1 MNARILNTIGRWLA
15 SCLLLFTIGS
25 CIDDGF
31 TASMPG
37 VIDEDGMVSLSITAQ
52 VPGLKVTR
60 GVDVNG
66 EEIATLWILAFN
78 ESGNMISRVL
88 ATQTNDVQGIDGG
101 TGTFSA
107 KVPASTRVLHFLA
120 NVNMD
125 NFSDQENIG
134 RHENEVVAPLVS
146 SSGNLV
152 YWGRKKFSSETE
164 LTGFAADSGQSPVL
178 LYRNQALIQYDLS
191 LASGLEVKGWAVCNQ
206 YAYGTVAPF
215 DASAVGNSG
224 DTPYHFDLDAYDYV
238 TTLPEAY
245 RIKLRDDDE
254 VATVSSQGGD
264 PRYIFENVNAD
275 DDQVYVIMKMKKD
288 DGEEKWYKILIVD
301 ENKNPYPI
309 IRNHKYIVKI
319 TDVNEAYGVD
329 SFEAAKTATPA
340 NNPWITI
347 SDEIPEI
354 VSGSTSLG
362 IVGETTVVYQKAG
375 EYTIQ
380 FNYNGSEKPVVEWLN
395 NDGVVAAISDADVTW
410 DSQTRVGTIKLD
422 VSAPVSGRV
431 SYATLQI
438 KEKENV
444 GYLSRRVKVIVA
456 EPFSFSPAWASSE
469 IPLLDDEPITV
480 LFQIPDDFPDE
491 LLPVDVKFGC
501 NLIDAQKGEVL
512 KVLNEATVYASMPV
526 YNEETGIWSTGE
538 VTTDWNYKYVYSAE
552 TKGLHR
558 VNFRTLLTDLDG
570 VKTDSE
576 FHIYMEG
583 CTAKTGQELFEQRD
597 LFFAFQP
604 GSDESYSQRYRIL
617 LQSGDAATK
626 FVTRS
631 ITDLNPVYGE
641 TISIPFTLGMLSD
654 DDQPTSDW
662 NKVEQDNSVPQNTE
676 VWVYYDPAL
685 VSPSGNWAG
694 RKDYDCFGNYYTVFT
709 TQRAENEVTF
719 TTISPNFDCYIV
731 LSAKSKSGYGAYMD
745 NSDSPKLGVNERGYR
760 SASVTIRSTGR
771 LDFNPSFSTDG
782 SGFTSVND
790 GGTFSI
796 PYGTGQEVWLRIQV
810 PASVRDK
817 AFLFKFGT
825 QYLEPAENQERWEKW
840 EASEGSGWTYT
851 FEAKETNSTEGL
863 KTFKF
868 RTTRLACEED
878 LTMAS
883 GNYVGFNPLSVSIV
897 NDKLSGTIQL
907 PTGVTFDTAE
917 PFIILER
924 AFDGTRI
931 GTFATAGNVS
941 GQAQAAYTLALRG
954 EYNLTETDRIN
965 VKWSPVDKGDVYI
978 YSGLL
983 RDIMQQGRR
992 IDLVKNE

>member
-1 MNARILNTIGRWLA
+1 MKVKILNTIGRWLA
-15 SCLLLFTIGS
+15 SSLLIFMIGS
-25 CIDDGF
+25 CIDDEF
-31 TASMPG
+31 AASTPG
-37 VIDEDGMVSLSITAQ
+37 VIDEDGMVSLAITAQ
-52 VPGLKVTR
+52 VPGLKLTR

-66 EEIATLWILAFN
+66 EEIATLWVLAFN
-78 ESGNMISRVL
+78 ENGNMISRVL
-88 ATQTNDVQGIDGG
+88 ADQTNNVQGSGG
-101 TGTFSA
+101 GAGTFSA
-107 KVPASTRVLHFLA
+107 EVPASTRVLHFLA

-152 YWGRKKFSSETE
+152 YWGRQAFASVDE
-164 LTGFAADSGQSPVL
+164 LTDFAAGGGQSPVL

-191 LASGLEVKGWAVCNQ
+191 SASELKVEGWAVCNQ
-206 YAYGTVAPF
+206 YAFGTVAPF
-215 DASAVGNSG
+215 DASVVGKSG
-224 DTPYHFDLDAYDYV
+224 DTPYHFDLGTYDYV
-238 TTLPEAY
+238 TTVSDAY
-245 RIKLRDDDE
+245 LIKLRDDDE
-254 VATVSSQGGD
+254 VATASSQMGD

-275 DDQVYVIMKMKKD
+275 DDQVYVIMKIQKGNGD
-288 DGEEKWYKILIVD
+288 WKWYKILIID
-301 ENKNPYPI
+301 DKKNPYPI

-347 SDEIPEI
+347 SDVIPEI
-354 VSGSTSLG
+354 VRDDISLG
-362 IVGETTVVYQKAG
+362 IEGETTVVYQKAG
-375 EYTIQ
+375 EYTIN
-380 FNYNGSEKPVVEWLN
+380 FHYNGSEKPVVEWLN
-395 NDGVVAAISDADVTW
+395 NDGLVAAISESDVTW
-410 DSQTRVGTIKLD
+410 DSGTGAGKITLD
-422 VSAPVSGRV
+422 VSAPIQGRV

-438 KEKENV
+438 KEKE

-501 NLIDAQKGEVL
+501 NLIDGQKGEEL
-512 KVLNEATVYASMPV
+512 KILNEETVYASIPV
-526 YNEETGIWSTGE
+526 YDEASGTWSTKE
-538 VTTDWNYKYVYSAE
+538 VEKDWNYKYVYSAA

-558 VNFRTLLTDLDG
+558 VNFRTLLTDLAN

-583 CTAKTGQELFEQRD
+583 CTEKTGQELFEQRD

-604 GSDESYSQRYRIL
+604 ESDEDYTKRYRIL
-617 LQSGDAATK
+617 LKNGDGDRK

-631 ITDLNPVYGE
+631 ITNLNPVYGE
-641 TISIPFTLGMLSD
+641 TISIPFTLGTLSD
-654 DDQPTSDW
+654 DDQSTSDW
-662 NKVEQDNSVPQNTE
+662 GNVVPDASISANTE

-685 VSPSGNWAG
+685 VSPSGTWAG
-694 RKDYDCFGNYYTVFT
+694 EKGYDCYGNYYAVLT
-709 TQRAENEVTF
+709 TNQAENEVTF

-731 LSAKSKSGYGAYMD
+731 LSAKSNSGYGTYNESKPNAPD
-745 NSDSPKLGVNERGYR
+745 LGVNDRGYR

-771 LDFNPSFSTDG
+771 LDFNPSFSINGTN
-782 SGFTSVND
+782 FTPVSD
-790 GGTFSI
+790 GGEYAI

-810 PASVRDK
+810 PESVQDK

-825 QYLEPAENQERWEKW
+825 QYLEPVENQDRWEKW
-840 EASEGSGWTYT
+840 DASEGSGWTYT
-851 FEAKETNSTEGL
+851 FAANETTGS

-897 NDKLSGTIQL
+897 NGKLSGTIRL
-907 PTGVTFDTAE
+907 PAGVTFDTAE

-924 AFDGTRI
+924 ASDGTRI
-931 GTFATAGNVS
+931 GTFATEGTVS
-941 GQAQAAYTLALRG
+941 GQEQAAYTLALRG

-965 VKWSPVDKGDVYI
+965 VKWSSVTDSEAYVYN
-978 YSGLL
+978 GLL
-983 RDIMQQGRR
+983 KDILQQNKV
-992 IDLVKNE
+992 INLSKQ

>member
-25 CIDDGF
+25 CIDDEF
-31 TASMPG
+31 AASTQG
-37 VIDEDGMVSLSITAQ
+37 VIDKDGMVSLAINIQ

-78 ESGNMISRVL
+78 ENGNMISRVL
-88 ATQTNDVQGIDGG
+88 ADQTNNVQGSGG
-101 TGTFSA
+101 GAGTFSA
-107 KVPASTRVLHFLA
+107 EVPESTRVLHFLA

-134 RHENEVVAPLVS
+134 RHENEVVTPLVS

-152 YWGRKKFSSETE
+152 YWGRKEFSSETE
-164 LTGFAADSGQSPVL
+164 LTDFAVASQNSPVL

-191 LASGLEVKGWAVCNQ
+191 SASELRVEGWAVCNQ
-206 YAYGTVAPF
+206 YAFGTVAPF
-215 DASAVGNSG
+215 DASVVGNSE
-224 DTPYHFDLDAYDYV
+224 DTPYHFDLGKYDYV
-238 TTLPEAY
+238 TTVPEAY

-254 VATVSSQGGD
+254 VATASSQMGD

-275 DDQVYVIMKMKKD
+275 DDQVYVIMKIQKGNGD
-288 DGEEKWYKILIVD
+288 WKWYKILIID
-301 ENKNPYPI
+301 DKKNPYPI

-319 TDVNEAYGVD
+319 TDVNEAYGVG
-329 SFEAAKTATPA
+329 SFEEAKTATPA

-347 SDEIPEI
+347 SDVIPEI
-354 VSGSTSLG
+354 VRDDISLG
-362 IVGETTVVYQKAG
+362 IEGETTVVYQKAG
-375 EYTIQ
+375 EYTIN
-380 FNYNGSEKPVVEWLN
+380 FHYNGSEKPVVEWLN
-395 NDGVVAAISDADVTW
+395 NDGLVAAISESDVTW
-410 DSQTRVGTIKLD
+410 DSGTGAGKITLD
-422 VSAPVSGRV
+422 VSAPIQGRV

-438 KEKENV
+438 KEKE

-501 NLIDAQKGEVL
+501 NLIDGQKGEEL
-512 KVLNEATVYASMPV
+512 KILNEETVYASIPV
-526 YNEETGIWSTGE
+526 YDEASGTWSTKE
-538 VTTDWNYKYVYSAE
+538 VEKDWNYKYVYSAA

-558 VNFRTLLTDLDG
+558 VNFRTLLTDLAN

-583 CTAKTGQELFEQRD
+583 CTEKTGQELFEQRD

-604 GSDESYSQRYRIL
+604 NSDESYEKRYRIL
-617 LQSGDAATK
+617 LENGDGDRK

-641 TISIPFTLGMLSD
+641 TISIPFTLGTLSD
-654 DDQPTSDW
+654 DDQSTSDW
-662 NKVEQDNSVPQNTE
+662 GNVVLDASISANTE

-685 VSPSGNWAG
+685 VSPSGTWAG
-694 RKDYDCFGNYYTVFT
+694 EKGYDCYGNYYAVLT
-709 TQRAENEVTF
+709 TNQAENEVTF

-731 LSAKSKSGYGAYMD
+731 LSAKSNSGYGTYNESKPNAPD
-745 NSDSPKLGVNERGYR
+745 LGVNDRGYR

-771 LDFNPSFSTDG
+771 LDFNPSFSINGTN
-782 SGFTSVND
+782 FTPVSD
-790 GGTFSI
+790 GGEYAI

-810 PASVRDK
+810 PESVQDK

-825 QYLEPAENQERWEKW
+825 QYLEPVENQDRWEKW
-840 EASEGSGWTYT
+840 DASEGSGWTYT
-851 FEAKETNSTEGL
+851 FAANETTGS

-897 NDKLSGTIQL
+897 NGKLSGTIRL
-907 PTGVTFDTAE
+907 PAGVTFDTAE

-924 AFDGTRI
+924 ASDGTRI
-931 GTFATAGNVS
+931 GTFATEGTVS
-941 GQAQAAYTLALRG
+941 GQEQAAYTLALRG

-965 VKWSPVDKGDVYI
+965 VKWSSVTDSEAYVYN
-978 YSGLL
+978 GLL
-983 RDIMQQGRR
+983 KDILQQNKV
-992 IDLVKNE
+992 INLSKQ

>member
-15 SCLLLFTIGS
+15 SCLLIFMIGS
-25 CIDDGF
+25 CIDDEF
-31 TASMPG
+31 AASTPG
-37 VIDEDGMVSLSITAQ
+37 VIDEDGMVSLAITAQ
-52 VPGLKVTR
+52 VPGLKLTR

-66 EEIATLWILAFN
+66 EEIATLWVLAFN
-78 ESGNMISRVL
+78 ENGNMISRVL
-88 ATQTNDVQGIDGG
+88 ADQTNNVQGSDGG
-101 TGTFSA
+101 NGIFSA

-152 YWGRKKFSSETE
+152 YWGRQAFASVDE
-164 LTGFAADSGQSPVL
+164 LTGFATSGKSVL

-191 LASGLEVKGWAVCNQ
+191 SAPDLKVEGWAVCNQ
-206 YAYGTVAPF
+206 YAFGTVAPF
-215 DASAVGNSG
+215 DASVVGNQD
-224 DTPYHFDLDAYDYV
+224 DTPYHFNLGTYDYV
-238 TTLPEAY
+238 TTVPEAY

-254 VATVSSQGGD
+254 VSTASGQEKGD
-264 PRYIFENVNAD
+264 PRYIFENINAD
-275 DDQVYVIMKMKKD
+275 DDQVYVVMKIQKD
-288 DGEEKWYKILIVD
+288 NGDWKYYKILIID
-301 ENKNPYPI
+301 DKKDPYPI

-319 TDVNEAYGVD
+319 TDVNEAYGVG

-347 SDEIPEI
+347 SDEVPEI
-354 VSGSTSLG
+354 FSGDTSLG

-380 FNYNGSEKPVVEWLN
+380 FNYNGSERPVVEWLN

-410 DSQTRVGTIKLD
+410 DSETSAGTITLD
-422 VSAPVSGRV
+422 ISAPVPGRV

-438 KEKENV
+438 KEQS

-501 NLIDAQKGEVL
+501 NLIDGQKGEEL
-512 KVLNEATVYASMPV
+512 KILNEETVYASIPV
-526 YNEETGIWSTGE
+526 YDEASGTWSTKE
-538 VTTDWNYKYVYSAE
+538 VEKDWNYKYVYSAA

-558 VNFRTLLTDLDG
+558 VNFRTLLTDLAN

-604 GSDESYSQRYRIL
+604 NSDESYEKRYRIL
-617 LQSGDAATK
+617 LENGDGDRK

-641 TISIPFTLGMLSD
+641 TISIPFTLGTLSD
-654 DDQPTSDW
+654 DGQPTSDW
-662 NKVEQDNSVPQNTE
+662 NNVVSDVSVPENTE

-685 VSPSGNWAG
+685 VSPSGDWVTRTG
-694 RKDYDCFGNYYTVFT
+694 TDYYGNDYAVYVTN
-709 TQRAENEVTF
+709 QAENEVSF
-719 TTISPNFDCYIV
+719 TTINPNFDCYIV
-731 LSAKSKSGYGAYMD
+731 LSAKSISGYGTYNESKPDAPD
-745 NSDSPKLGVNERGYR
+745 LGVNGRGYR

-771 LDFNPSFSTDG
+771 LDFNPSFSINGTN
-782 SGFTSVND
+782 FTPVSD
-790 GGTFSI
+790 GGEYAI

-810 PASVRDK
+810 PESVQDK

-825 QYLEPAENQERWEKW
+825 QYLEPVENQDRWEKW
-840 EASEGSGWTYT
+840 AASEGSGWTYT
-851 FEAKETNSTEGL
+851 FAANETTGS

-897 NDKLSGTIQL
+897 NGKLSGTIRL
-907 PTGVTFDTAE
+907 PAGVTFDTAE

-924 AFDGTRI
+924 ASDGTRI
-931 GTFATAGNVS
+931 GTFATEGTVS
-941 GQAQAAYTLALRG
+941 GQEQAAYTLALRG

-965 VKWSPVDKGDVYI
+965 VKWSPVDKTDVYI

-983 RDIMQQGRR
+983 SDIMQLDIS
-992 IDLVKNE
+992 IDLEKLE

>member
-25 CIDDGF
+25 CIDDEF
-31 TASMPG
+31 AASTQG
-37 VIDEDGMVSLSITAQ
+37 VIDKDGMVSLAINIQ
-52 VPGLKVTR
+52 VPDLKVTR

-66 EEIATLWILAFN
+66 EGIATLWILAFN
-78 ESGNMISRVL
+78 ENGNMISRVL
-88 ATQTNDVQGIDGG
+88 ADQTNNVQGSGG
-101 TGTFSA
+101 GAGTFSA
-107 KVPASTRVLHFLA
+107 EVPASTRVLHFLS

-152 YWGRKKFSSETE
+152 YWGRQAFASVDE
-164 LTGFAADSGQSPVL
+164 LTDFAAGGGQSPVL

-191 LASGLEVKGWAVCNQ
+191 LASELKVEGWAVCNQ
-206 YAYGTVAPF
+206 YAFGTVAPF
-215 DASAVGNSG
+215 DASVVGKSG
-224 DTPYHFDLDAYDYV
+224 DTPYHFDLRTYDYV
-238 TTLPEAY
+238 TTVSEAY
-245 RIKLRDDDE
+245 LIKLRDDDE
-254 VATVSSQGGD
+254 VATASSQMGD

-275 DDQVYVIMKMKKD
+275 DDQVYVIMKIQKGNGD
-288 DGEEKWYKILIVD
+288 WKWYKILIID
-301 ENKNPYPI
+301 DKKNPYPI

-347 SDEIPEI
+347 SDVIPEI
-354 VSGSTSLG
+354 VRDDISLG
-362 IVGETTVVYQKAG
+362 IEGETTVVYQKSG
-375 EYTIQ
+375 EYTIN
-380 FNYNGSEKPVVEWLN
+380 FHYNGSEKPVVEWLN
-395 NDGVVAAISDADVTW
+395 NDGLVAAISESDVTW
-410 DSQTRVGTIKLD
+410 DSGTGAGKITLD
-422 VSAPVSGRV
+422 VSAPIQGRV

-438 KEKENV
+438 KEKE

-501 NLIDAQKGEVL
+501 NLIDGQKGEEL
-512 KVLNEATVYASMPV
+512 KILNEETVYASIPV
-526 YNEETGIWSTGE
+526 YDEASGTWSTKE
-538 VTTDWNYKYVYSAE
+538 VEKDWNYKYVYSAA

-558 VNFRTLLTDLDG
+558 VNFRTLLTDLAN

-583 CTAKTGQELFEQRD
+583 CTEKTGQELFEQRD

-604 GSDESYSQRYRIL
+604 NSDESYEKRYRIL
-617 LQSGDAATK
+617 LENGDGDRK

-641 TISIPFTLGMLSD
+641 TISIPFTLGTLST
-654 DDQPTSDW
+654 DDQATSSW
-662 NKVEQDNSVPQNTE
+662 NNVVADKSIAQNTE

-685 VSPSGNWAG
+685 VSPSGNWLVREG
-694 RKDYDCFGNYYTVFT
+694 TDCYGNHYGVYITS
-709 TQRAENEVTF
+709 QANNEVTF
-719 TTISPNFDCYIV
+719 TTISPNFDCFIV
-731 LSAKSKSGYGAYMD
+731 LSAKSESGYGTYTTD
-745 NSDSPKLGVNERGYR
+745 ITPDLGVNSRGYR
-760 SASVTIRSTGR
+760 SASVTVRSTGR
-771 LDFNPSFSTDG
+771 LDFNPSLSTDG
-782 SGFTSVND
+782 TSFTPVSD
-790 GGTFSI
+790 KGEYSI

-810 PASVRDK
+810 PESVQDK

-825 QYLEPAENQERWEKW
+825 QYLEPVENQDRWEKW
-840 EASEGSGWTYT
+840 DASEGSGWTYT
-851 FEAKETNSTEGL
+851 FAANETTGS

-868 RTTRLACEED
+868 RTTRLACEDD

-897 NDKLSGTIQL
+897 NGKLSGTIRL
-907 PTGVTFDTAE
+907 PAGVTFDTAE

-924 AFDGTRI
+924 ASDGTRI
-931 GTFATAGNVS
+931 GTFATEGTVS
-941 GQAQAAYTLALRG
+941 GQEQAAYTLALRG

-965 VKWSPVDKGDVYI
+965 VKWSSVTDSEAYVYN
-978 YSGLL
+978 GLL
-983 RDIMQQGRR
+983 KDILQQNKV
-992 IDLVKNE
+992 INLSKQ

>member
-1 MNARILNTIGRWLA
+1 MKVKILNTIGRWLA
-15 SCLLLFTIGS
+15 SSLLIFMIGS
-25 CIDDGF
+25 CIDDEF
-31 TASMPG
+31 AASTPG

-78 ESGNMISRVL
+78 ESENMICRVL
-88 ATQTNDVQGIDGG
+88 ATQTNNVQGSGG
-101 TGTFSA
+101 GAGTFSA
-107 KVPASTRVLHFLA
+107 EVPASTRVLHFLA

-152 YWGRKKFSSETE
+152 YWGRKEFSSETE
-164 LTGFAADSGQSPVL
+164 LTDFAVASQNSPVL

-191 LASGLEVKGWAVCNQ
+191 SAPDLKVEGWAVCNQ
-206 YAYGTVAPF
+206 YAFGTVAPF
-215 DASAVGNSG
+215 DASVVGNSEY
-224 DTPYHFDLDAYDYV
+224 TPYHFDLGTYDYV
-238 TTLPEAY
+238 TTVPETY

-254 VATVSSQGGD
+254 VATASSQVGD

-275 DDQVYVIMKMKKD
+275 DDQVYVIMKIQKGNGGWKY
-288 DGEEKWYKILIVD
+288 YKILIID
-301 ENKNPYPI
+301 DKKDPYPI

-319 TDVNEAYGVD
+319 TDVNEAYGVG

-354 VSGSTSLG
+354 VSGSTLLG
-362 IVGETTVVYQKAG
+362 IEGETTVVYQKVG
-375 EYTIQ
+375 EYTIN

-395 NDGVVAAISDADVTW
+395 NDGLVAAISESDVTW
-410 DSQTRVGTIKLD
+410 DSGTGAGTITLD
-422 VSAPVSGRV
+422 VSVPVPGRV

-438 KEKENV
+438 KEKE

-501 NLIDAQKGEVL
+501 NLIDGQKGEEL
-512 KVLNEATVYASMPV
+512 KILNEETVYASIPV
-526 YNEETGIWSTGE
+526 YDEASGTWSTE
-538 VTTDWNYKYVYSAE
+538 KVEKDWNYKYVYSAA

-558 VNFRTLLTDLDG
+558 VNFRTLLTDLEN

-604 GSDESYSQRYRIL
+604 ESDEDYTKRFRIL
-617 LQSGDAATK
+617 LENGDGDRK

-641 TISIPFTLGMLSD
+641 TISIPFTLGTLSD
-654 DDQPTSDW
+654 DNQPTSKW
-662 NKVEQDNSVPQNTE
+662 NNVVPDASIAANTE

-685 VSPSGNWAG
+685 MSPSGNWANRIG
-694 RKDYDCFGNYYTVFT
+694 TDYYGNDYAVYVTN
-709 TQRAENEVTF
+709 QAKNEVSF
-719 TTISPNFDCYIV
+719 TTINPNFDCYIV
-731 LSAKSKSGYGAYMD
+731 LSAKSKSGYGIYDESKPDAPD
-745 NSDSPKLGVNERGYR
+745 LGVNARGYR

-771 LDFNPSFSTDG
+771 LDFNPSFSINGTN
-782 SGFTSVND
+782 FTPVSD
-790 GGTFSI
+790 GGEYAI

-810 PASVRDK
+810 PESVQDK

-825 QYLEPAENQERWEKW
+825 QYLEPVENQDRWEKW
-840 EASEGSGWTYT
+840 DASEGSGWTYT
-851 FEAKETNSTEGL
+851 FAANETTGS

-897 NDKLSGTIQL
+897 NGKLSGTIRL
-907 PTGVTFDTAE
+907 PAGVTFDTAE

-924 AFDGTRI
+924 ASDGTRI
-931 GTFATAGNVS
+931 GTFATEGTVS
-941 GQAQAAYTLALRG
+941 GQEQAAYTLALRG

-965 VKWSPVDKGDVYI
+965 VKWSPVDKTDVYI

-983 RDIMQQGRR
+983 SDIMQLDIS
-992 IDLVKNE
+992 IDLEKLE

>member
-78 ESGNMISRVL
+78 ESENMISRVL
-88 ATQTNDVQGIDGG
+88 ATQTNDVQGIDGR

-526 YNEETGIWSTGE
+526 YNEETGIWSTAE
-538 VTTDWNYKYVYSAE
+538 VTKDWNYKYVYSAA

-558 VNFRTLLTDLDG
+558 VNFRTLLTDLAN

-825 QYLEPAENQERWEKW
+825 QYLEPVDMTGWEKW
-840 EASEGSGWTYT
+840 SVSEGSGWTYT
-851 FEAKETNSTEGL
+851 FAANETTGN
-863 KTFKF
+863 KTFQF
-868 RTTRLACEED
+868 RTTRLASEET

-897 NDKLSGTIQL
+897 NSKLTGTIQL
-907 PTGVTFDTAE
+907 PEGVTFQTNE
-917 PFIILER
+917 PYIILER
-924 AFDGTRI
+924 ASDGTRI
-931 GTFATAGNVS
+931 GTFVTAGNVS
-941 GQAQAAYTLALRG
+941 GNNEASYTLTLRG
-954 EYNLTETDRIN
+954 EYNITETDRIN
-965 VKWSPVDKGDVYI
+965 VKWSPVDSSDVYL

-983 RDIMQQGRR
+983 SSLLNPGTTISLNKQ
-992 IDLVKNE
+992 

>member
-1 MNARILNTIGRWLA
+1 MKVKILNTIGRWLA
-15 SCLLLFTIGS
+15 SSLLIFMIGS
-25 CIDDGF
+25 CIDDEF
-31 TASMPG
+31 AASTPG
-37 VIDEDGMVSLSITAQ
+37 VIDEDGMVSLAITAQ
-52 VPGLKVTR
+52 VPGLKLTR

-78 ESGNMISRVL
+78 ENGNMISRVL
-88 ATQTNDVQGIDGG
+88 ADQTNNVQGSGG
-101 TGTFSA
+101 GAGTFSA
-107 KVPASTRVLHFLA
+107 EVPASTRVLHFLA

-152 YWGRKKFSSETE
+152 YWGRQAFASVDE
-164 LTGFAADSGQSPVL
+164 LTDFAAGGGQSPVL

-191 LASGLEVKGWAVCNQ
+191 SASELKVEGWAVCNQ
-206 YAYGTVAPF
+206 YAFGTVAPF
-215 DASAVGNSG
+215 DASVVGKSG
-224 DTPYHFDLDAYDYV
+224 DTPYHFDLGTYDYV
-238 TTLPEAY
+238 TTVSEAY
-245 RIKLRDDDE
+245 LIKLRDDDE
-254 VATVSSQGGD
+254 VATASSQMGD
-264 PRYIFENVNAD
+264 PRYIFENVNVD
-275 DDQVYVIMKMKKD
+275 DDQVYVIMKIQKGNGD
-288 DGEEKWYKILIVD
+288 WKWYKILIID
-301 ENKNPYPI
+301 DKKNPYPI

-354 VSGSTSLG
+354 VSGSTLLG
-362 IVGETTVVYQKAG
+362 IEGETTVVYQKSG
-375 EYTIQ
+375 EYTIN

-395 NDGVVAAISDADVTW
+395 NDGLVAAISESDVTW
-410 DSQTRVGTIKLD
+410 DSGTGAGKITLD
-422 VSAPVSGRV
+422 VSAPIQGRV

-438 KEKENV
+438 KEKE

-501 NLIDAQKGEVL
+501 NLIDGQKGEEL
-512 KVLNEATVYASMPV
+512 KILNEETVYASIPV
-526 YNEETGIWSTGE
+526 YDEASGTWSTKE
-538 VTTDWNYKYVYSAE
+538 VEKDWNYKYVYSAA

-558 VNFRTLLTDLDG
+558 VNFRTLLTDLAN

-583 CTAKTGQELFEQRD
+583 CTEKTGQELFEQRD

-604 GSDESYSQRYRIL
+604 NSDESYEKRYRIL
-617 LQSGDAATK
+617 LENGDGDRK

-631 ITDLNPVYGE
+631 ITNLNPVYGE
-641 TISIPFTLGMLSD
+641 TISIPFTLGTLSD
-654 DDQPTSDW
+654 DDQSTSDW
-662 NKVEQDNSVPQNTE
+662 GNVVPDASISANTE

-685 VSPSGNWAG
+685 VSPSGTWAG
-694 RKDYDCFGNYYTVFT
+694 EKGYDCYGNYYAVLT
-709 TQRAENEVTF
+709 TNQAENEVTF

-731 LSAKSKSGYGAYMD
+731 LSAKSNSGYGTYNESKPNAPD
-745 NSDSPKLGVNERGYR
+745 LGVNDRGYR

-771 LDFNPSFSTDG
+771 LDFNPSFSINGTN
-782 SGFTSVND
+782 FTPVSD
-790 GGTFSI
+790 GGEYAI

-810 PASVRDK
+810 PESVQDK

-825 QYLEPAENQERWEKW
+825 QYLEPVENQDRWEKW
-840 EASEGSGWTYT
+840 DASEGSGWTYT
-851 FEAKETNSTEGL
+851 FAANETTGS

-897 NDKLSGTIQL
+897 NGKLSGTIRL
-907 PTGVTFDTAE
+907 PAGVTFDTAE

-924 AFDGTRI
+924 ASDGTRI
-931 GTFATAGNVS
+931 GTFATEGTVS
-941 GQAQAAYTLALRG
+941 GQEQAAYTLALRG

-965 VKWSPVDKGDVYI
+965 VKWSSVTDSEAYVYN
-978 YSGLL
+978 GLL
-983 RDIMQQGRR
+983 KDILQQNKV
-992 IDLVKNE
+992 INLSKQ

>member
-25 CIDDGF
+25 CIDDEFAAF
-31 TASMPG
+31 TPG
-37 VIDEDGMVSLSITAQ
+37 VIDEDGMVSLAINIQ

-78 ESGNMISRVL
+78 ESGTMISRVL
-88 ATQTNDVQGIDGG
+88 ADQANRVQGIVGG
-101 TGTFSA
+101 SGTFSA
-107 KVPASTRVLHFLA
+107 KVPTSTRVFHFLA

-125 NFSDQENIG
+125 NFNDQENIG

-152 YWGRKKFSSETE
+152 YWGRKEFSSETE
-164 LTGFAADSGQSPVL
+164 LTDFAVASQNSPVL

-191 LASGLEVKGWAVCNQ
+191 SAPDLKVEGWAVCNQ
-206 YAYGTVAPF
+206 YAFGTVAPF
-215 DASAVGNSG
+215 DASVVGNSE
-224 DTPYHFDLDAYDYV
+224 DTPYHFDLSTYDYV
-238 TTLPEAY
+238 TTVPETY

-254 VATVSSQGGD
+254 VATASSQVGD

-275 DDQVYVIMKMKKD
+275 DDQVYVIMKIQKGNGGWKY
-288 DGEEKWYKILIVD
+288 YKILIID
-301 ENKNPYPI
+301 DKKDPYPI

-347 SDEIPEI
+347 SDVIPEI
-354 VSGSTSLG
+354 VRDEISLG
-362 IVGETTVVYQKAG
+362 IEGETTVVYQKAG
-375 EYTIQ
+375 EYTIN
-380 FNYNGSEKPVVEWLN
+380 FHYTGSEKPVVEWLN
-395 NDGVVAAISDADVTW
+395 NDGLVAAISESDVTW
-410 DSQTRVGTIKLD
+410 DSGTGAGTITLD
-422 VSAPVSGRV
+422 VSVPVPGRV

-438 KEKENV
+438 KEKE

-501 NLIDAQKGEVL
+501 NLIDGQKGEEL
-512 KVLNEATVYASMPV
+512 KILNEETVYASIPV
-526 YNEETGIWSTGE
+526 YDEASGTWSTE
-538 VTTDWNYKYVYSAE
+538 KVEKDWNYKYVYSAA

-558 VNFRTLLTDLDG
+558 VNFRTLLTDLAN

-604 GSDESYSQRYRIL
+604 ESDEDYTKRFRIL
-617 LQSGDAATK
+617 LENGDGDRK

-631 ITDLNPVYGE
+631 ITNLNPVYGE
-641 TISIPFTLGMLSD
+641 TISIPFMLGTLSTD
-654 DDQPTSDW
+654 NQATSSW
-662 NKVEQDNSVPQNTE
+662 NNVVADNSIAQNTE

-685 VSPSGNWAG
+685 VSPSENWLVRKGTDCYGNHYGVYKTSQA
-694 RKDYDCFGNYYTVFT
+694 K
-709 TQRAENEVTF
+709 NEVTF

-731 LSAKSKSGYGAYMD
+731 LSAKSISGYGAYTTD
-745 NSDSPKLGVNERGYR
+745 ITPNLGVNSRGYR
-760 SASVTIRSTGR
+760 SASVTVRSTGR
-771 LDFNPSFSTDG
+771 LDFNPSLSTDG
-782 SGFTSVND
+782 TSFTPVSD
-790 GGTFSI
+790 KGEYSI

-810 PASVRDK
+810 PKSVQDK
-817 AFLFKFGT
+817 AFQFKFGT
-825 QYLEPAENQERWEKW
+825 QYLEPVDMTGWEKW
-840 EASEGSGWTYT
+840 SVSEGSGWTYT
-851 FEAKETNSTEGL
+851 FAANETSGS

-897 NDKLSGTIQL
+897 NGKLSGTIRL
-907 PTGVTFDTAE
+907 PAGVTFDTAE

-924 AFDGTRI
+924 ASDGTRI
-931 GTFATAGNVS
+931 GTFATEGTVS
-941 GQAQAAYTLALRG
+941 GQEQAAYTLALRG

-965 VKWSPVDKGDVYI
+965 VKWSSVTDSEAYVYN
-978 YSGLL
+978 GLL
-983 RDIMQQGRR
+983 KDILQQNKV
-992 IDLVKNE
+992 INLSKQ

>member
-25 CIDDGF
+25 CIDDEF
-31 TASMPG
+31 AASTPG
-37 VIDEDGMVSLSITAQ
+37 VIDEDGMVSLAITAQ
-52 VPGLKVTR
+52 VPGLKLTR

-66 EEIATLWILAFN
+66 EEIATLWVLAFN
-78 ESGNMISRVL
+78 ENGNMISRVL
-88 ATQTNDVQGIDGG
+88 ADQTNNVQGSDGG
-101 TGTFSA
+101 NGTFSA

-152 YWGRKKFSSETE
+152 YWGRQAFASVDE
-164 LTGFAADSGQSPVL
+164 LTGFATSGISVL

-191 LASGLEVKGWAVCNQ
+191 SALDLKVEGWAVCNQ
-206 YAYGTVAPF
+206 YAFGTVAPF
-215 DASAVGNSG
+215 DASVVGKSG
-224 DTPYHFDLDAYDYV
+224 DTPYHFDLGTYDYV
-238 TTLPEAY
+238 TTVPEAY
-245 RIKLRDDDE
+245 RIKQRDDDE
-254 VATVSSQGGD
+254 VSTASGQEKGD
-264 PRYIFENVNAD
+264 PRYIFENINAD
-275 DDQVYVIMKMKKD
+275 DDQVYVVMKIQKGNGGWKY
-288 DGEEKWYKILIVD
+288 YKILIID
-301 ENKNPYPI
+301 DKKDPYPI

-319 TDVNEAYGVD
+319 DDVNEAYGVD
-329 SFEAAKTATPA
+329 SFEEAKTATPA

-347 SDEIPEI
+347 SDVIPEI
-354 VSGSTSLG
+354 VRDDISLG
-362 IVGETTVVYQKAG
+362 IEGETTVVYQKAG
-375 EYTIQ
+375 EYTIN
-380 FNYNGSEKPVVEWLN
+380 FHYTGSEKPVVEWLN
-395 NDGVVAAISDADVTW
+395 NDGLVAAISESDVTW
-410 DSQTRVGTIKLD
+410 DSGTGAGIITLD
-422 VSAPVSGRV
+422 VSVPVPGRV

-438 KEKENV
+438 KEKE

-501 NLIDAQKGEVL
+501 NLIDGQKGEEL
-512 KVLNEATVYASMPV
+512 KILNEETVYASIPV
-526 YNEETGIWSTGE
+526 YDEASGTWSTKE
-538 VTTDWNYKYVYSAE
+538 VEKDWNYKYVYSAA

-558 VNFRTLLTDLDG
+558 VNFRTLLTDLAN

-604 GSDESYSQRYRIL
+604 NSDDSYEKRYRIL
-617 LQSGDAATK
+617 LENGDGDRK

-631 ITDLNPVYGE
+631 ITDLDPVYGE
-641 TISIPFTLGMLSD
+641 TISIPFTLGTLSD
-654 DDQPTSDW
+654 DNQPTSKW
-662 NKVEQDNSVPQNTE
+662 SNVVPDASIAANTE

-685 VSPSGNWAG
+685 MSPSGNWANRIG
-694 RKDYDCFGNYYTVFT
+694 TDYYGNDYAVYVTN
-709 TQRAENEVTF
+709 QAKNEVSF

-731 LSAKSKSGYGAYMD
+731 LSAKSKSGYGIYDESKPDAPD
-745 NSDSPKLGVNERGYR
+745 LGVNGRGYR

-771 LDFNPSFSTDG
+771 LDFNPSFSINGTD
-782 SGFTSVND
+782 FTPVSD
-790 GGTFSI
+790 GREYAI

-810 PASVRDK
+810 PESVQDK

-825 QYLEPAENQERWEKW
+825 QYLEPVENQDRWEKW
-840 EASEGSGWTYT
+840 AASEGSGWTYT
-851 FEAKETNSTEGL
+851 FAANETTGS

-897 NDKLSGTIQL
+897 NGKLSGTIQL
-907 PTGVTFDTAE
+907 PAGVAFDTAE

-924 AFDGTRI
+924 ASDGTRI
-931 GTFATAGNVS
+931 GTFATVGTVS
-941 GQAQAAYTLALRG
+941 GQEQAAYTLALRG

-965 VKWSPVDKGDVYI
+965 VKWSSVTDSEAYVYN
-978 YSGLL
+978 GLL
-983 RDIMQQGRR
+983 KDILQQNKV
-992 IDLVKNE
+992 INLSKQ

>member
-25 CIDDGF
+25 CIDDEF
-31 TASMPG
+31 AASTPG
-37 VIDEDGMVSLSITAQ
+37 VIDEDGMVNLAITAQ
-52 VPGLKVTR
+52 VPGLKLTR

-66 EEIATLWILAFN
+66 EEIATLWVLAFN
-78 ESGNMISRVL
+78 ENGNMISRVL
-88 ATQTNDVQGIDGG
+88 ADQTNKVQGSDGG
-101 TGTFSA
+101 NGTFSA

-152 YWGRKKFSSETE
+152 YWGRQAFASEEE
-164 LTGFAADSGQSPVL
+164 LTGFATSGNSVL

-191 LASGLEVKGWAVCNQ
+191 SALDLKVEGWAVCNQ
-206 YAYGTVAPF
+206 YAFGTVAPF
-215 DASAVGNSG
+215 DASVVGNQD
-224 DTPYHFDLDAYDYV
+224 DTPYHFNLGTYDYV
-238 TTLPEAY
+238 TTVPEAY
-245 RIKLRDDDE
+245 RIKQRDDDE
-254 VATVSSQGGD
+254 VSTASGQEKGD
-264 PRYIFENVNAD
+264 PRYIFENINAD
-275 DDQVYVIMKMKKD
+275 DDQVYVVMKIQKD
-288 DGEEKWYKILIVD
+288 NGDWKYYKILIID
-301 ENKNPYPI
+301 DKKDPYPI

-319 TDVNEAYGVD
+319 TDVNEAYGVG
-329 SFEAAKTATPA
+329 SFEEAKTATPA

-347 SDEIPEI
+347 SDVIPEI
-354 VSGSTSLG
+354 VRDDISLG
-362 IVGETTVVYQKAG
+362 IEGETTVVYQKAG
-375 EYTIQ
+375 EYTIN
-380 FNYNGSEKPVVEWLN
+380 FHYTGSERPIVEWLN
-395 NDGVVAAISDADVTW
+395 NDGLVAAISESDVTW
-410 DSQTRVGTIKLD
+410 DPETDAGTIKLD
-422 VSAPVSGRV
+422 VSAPIPGKV

-438 KEKENV
+438 KEKED
-444 GYLSRRVKVIVA
+444 YLSRRVKVIVA
-456 EPFSFSPAWASSE
+456 EPFSFSPAWTSSE

-501 NLIDAQKGEVL
+501 NLIDGQKGEEL
-512 KVLNEATVYASMPV
+512 KILNEETVYAFIPV
-526 YNEETGIWSTGE
+526 YDEASGTWSTKE
-538 VTTDWNYKYVYSAE
+538 VEKDWNYKYVYSAA

-558 VNFRTLLTDLDG
+558 VNFRTLLTDLAN

-583 CTAKTGQELFEQRD
+583 CTEKTGQELFEQRD

-604 GSDESYSQRYRIL
+604 NSDESYEKRYRIL
-617 LQSGDAATK
+617 LENGDGDRK

-641 TISIPFTLGMLSD
+641 TISIPFTLGTLST
-654 DDQPTSDW
+654 DDQATSSW
-662 NKVEQDNSVPQNTE
+662 NNVVADKSIAQNTE

-685 VSPSGNWAG
+685 VSPSGTWAG
-694 RKDYDCFGNYYTVFT
+694 EKGYDCYGNYYAVLT
-709 TQRAENEVTF
+709 TNQAENEVTF

-731 LSAKSKSGYGAYMD
+731 LSAKSNSGYGTYNESKPNAPD
-745 NSDSPKLGVNERGYR
+745 LGVNDRGYR

-771 LDFNPSFSTDG
+771 LDFNPSFSINGTN
-782 SGFTSVND
+782 FTPVSD
-790 GGTFSI
+790 GGEYAI

-810 PASVRDK
+810 PESVQDK

-825 QYLEPAENQERWEKW
+825 QYLEPVENQDRWEKW
-840 EASEGSGWTYT
+840 DASEGSGWTYT
-851 FEAKETNSTEGL
+851 FAANETTGS

-897 NDKLSGTIQL
+897 NGKLSGTIRL
-907 PTGVTFDTAE
+907 PAGVTFDTAE

-924 AFDGTRI
+924 ASDGTRI
-931 GTFATAGNVS
+931 GTFATEGTVS
-941 GQAQAAYTLALRG
+941 GQEQAAYTLALRG

-965 VKWSPVDKGDVYI
+965 VKWSSVTDSEAYVYN
-978 YSGLL
+978 GLL
-983 RDIMQQGRR
+983 KDILQQNKV
-992 IDLVKNE
+992 INLSKQ